1 MAEGAVGL
9 AEADAAPLA
18 DRLSGAAGLVLP
30 GHLLAR
36 GVDGGSCTSGPGAP
50 SSPGRAIAYLR
61 ALLLRD
67 AGVFL
72 ERHGG
77 LLTPEELELFQPLCA
92 TSYEVNFYYR
102 LLKQDGERSARSARA
117 GVRNRRLAYYNRHAG
132 SGFFSLEAMRD
143 RDPLLWQHHIG
154 RYRAAPGAGGPRM
167 PEDGSRMSD
176 ILLEQHDQLELQ
188 MRLRAGAAAEARQA
202 EMVEEETD
210 SDEEEGQG
218 GGGEGVGGRGSSG
231 GGEPST
237 GGGTFGGMDDLV
249 GADYA
254 PAHASEA
261 ARAELQAE
269 FVEDMRAR
277 FLDGGDAGAFDYAAV
292 DGDAGLDE
300 DWAAAQERD
309 AQDRY
314 FDESE

>member
-102 LLKQDGERSARSARA
+102 RALL
-117 GVRNRRLAYYNRHAG
+117 VR
-132 SGFFSLEAMRD
+132 
-143 RDPLLWQHHIG
+143 
-154 RYRAAPGAGGPRM
+154 
-167 PEDGSRMSD
+167 
-176 ILLEQHDQLELQ
+176 
-188 MRLRAGAAAEARQA
+188 
-202 EMVEEETD
+202 
-210 SDEEEGQG
+210 
-218 GGGEGVGGRGSSG
+218 
-231 GGEPST
+231 
-237 GGGTFGGMDDLV
+237 
-249 GADYA
+249 
-254 PAHASEA
+254 
-261 ARAELQAE
+261 
-269 FVEDMRAR
+269 
-277 FLDGGDAGAFDYAAV
+277 
-292 DGDAGLDE
+292 
-300 DWAAAQERD
+300 
-309 AQDRY
+309 
-314 FDESE
+314 